1 MKNYKGSDLDESFK
15 DLYRKEMRKIKATLT
30 KLGCSNIES
39 SYGFYYYS
47 GFFTAPS
54 GQEYYFNSGDVRYAP
69 NGPILYR
76 KVKDRKDFTGQFNQY
91 VELSKLETINLK

>member
-15 DLYRKEMRKIKATLT
+15 DLYRKEMRIIKATLT
-30 KLGCSNIES
+30 KLGCTNIES
-39 SYGFYYYS
+39 SMQFYYYY

-54 GQEYYFNSGDVRYAP
+54 GQEYYFNSRDVRFEPNAP
-69 NGPILYR
+69 LLYR
-76 KVKDRKDFTGQFNQY
+76 KVKDRKDFTGQTNQY